1 MRPTRR
7 LGQEP
12 DPTQHWVA
20 REISDGCETRSSCI
34 SENDRP
40 GELIFREYR
49 ARLARSAW
57 ADGPVSIYQKW
68 ASGGLQS
75 EWSAAPPDRTHD
87 STDFPRRPARRGPD
101 RVRVPSRPPQS
112 PVVEDQAVNRDG
124 PGTRRGPEGD
134 RPSAPAE
141 AGQAGRCRWTGPAAQ
156 GTEDNTGEA
165 ERDAGLRRPDAGA
178 RLFGRRDRGR
188 RQTRGPHHHAPP
200 GRRAGARRARHALF
214 AGHPCRP
221 FRLPPPPARAHPP

>member
-49 ARLARSAW
+49 ARIARSTW
-57 ADGPVSIYQKW
+57 ADGPVSIYQRW

-75 EWSAAPPDRTHD
+75 EWSADSPDRTHD

-134 RPSAPAE
+134 RPTALPQ
-141 AGQAGRCRWTGPAAQ
+141 AGQPGPCRGTGPRAKGQ
-156 GTEDNTGEA
+156 EENTGKA
-165 ERDAGLRRPDAGA
+165 ERAARLRRPDAGA

-188 RQTRGPHHHAPP
+188 GQTRGPHHHAPR
-200 GRRAGARRARHALF
+200 GRGGGVRRARHALF
-214 AGHPCRP
+214 AGHTCRP
-221 FRLPPPPARAHPP
+221 FARHARPAGKT